1 MTLQLRLTI
10 ALVAVITTVV
20 TVAGIFAV
28 TSAERELVDGVDD
41 FLIDRAKS
49 IEDLQ
54 SNTEAK
60 PFVQRDERRSVL
72 SEFLA
77 EPDAITQI
85 VDPKGQIIFAFPIT
99 LPLEDAEIKI
109 ATQKDENLSGVT
121 QIRKSTIGGVDY
133 RILSKPLPRGGLLQI
148 GEIYQKLTMQSPV
161 WFAHFCY

>member
-1 MTLQLRLTI
+1 MTLQFRLTI

-41 FLIDRAKS
+41 FLVDRAKS

-54 SNTEAK
+54 SNAEAK
-60 PFVQRDERRSVL
+60 SFVQRDERRSVL

-85 VDPKGQIIFAFPIT
+85 V
-99 LPLEDAEIKI
+99 
-109 ATQKDENLSGVT
+109 
-121 QIRKSTIGGVDY
+121 
-133 RILSKPLPRGGLLQI
+133 
-148 GEIYQKLTMQSPV
+148 
-161 WFAHFCY
+161 

>member
-1 MTLQLRLTI
+1 M
-10 ALVAVITTVV
+10 
-20 TVAGIFAV
+20 
-28 TSAERELVDGVDD
+28 DD

-54 SNTEAK
+54 SNAEAK
-60 PFVQRDERRSVL
+60 SFVQRDERRSVL

-85 VDPKGQIIFAFPIT
+85 VDPKGQIIFAFPIS

-121 QIRKSTIGGVDY
+121 QYVNQLLEVLTTESS
-133 RILSKPLPRGGLLQI
+133 LSHYPEVVFFR
-148 GEIYQKLTMQSPV
+148 
-161 WFAHFCY
+161 